1 MSSTLTALQETMTAF
16 LEGQGVRALSAWP
29 KEVRKVQET
38 PLAVV
43 AVQEAEGQAA
53 GFGGYL
59 GEVFRQGGW
68 QEARGQKLRVCFA
81 LDLYSPPKAGE
92 EGCRGL
98 LDQVV
103 RAVQMDRPGGLSME
117 SWTMGETGF
126 DRQKGMFHGRLLL
139 RCSGVLMEEEEDRGA
154 FLGFEV
160 KGGVTI
166 DRDHKS

>member
-29 KEVRKVQET
+29 KEARRVQEA

-53 GFGGYL
+53 GFGAYL
-59 GEVFRQGGW
+59 GEVFQQGRW
-68 QEARGQKLRVCFA
+68 QQARGQRLSVCFA

-92 EGCRGL
+92 EGCRTL

-103 RAVQMDRPGGLSME
+103 RAVQLGRPGGLCVE

-126 DRQKGMFHGRLLL
+126 FSQRGMFRGQLLL
-139 RCSGVLMEEEEDRGA
+139 RCSGVLLEEEEECGS